1 MTPCRVVEAF
11 DVVEPASLRLR
22 PRSIDLLPD
31 PLGLERG
38 AEAFH
43 GGIIPDIAGP
53 AHRAGDAIVGHQSLD
68 CSPVDWLPWSV

>member
-11 DVVEPASLRLR
+11 GVVEHASLRLG

-38 AEAFH
+38 VEAFH

-53 AHRAGDAIVGHQSLD
+53 AH
-68 CSPVDWLPWSV
+68 